1 MKIKRLRSKYQKG
14 NERAIFKPI
23 IVPIYNMDKFEQ
35 KEMIKKRQIKKKLFM
50 IG

>member
-1 MKIKRLRSKYQKG
+1 MEMKEPL
-14 NERAIFKPI
+14 FKPI

-35 KEMIKKRQIKKKLFM
+35 KEMIKKRQINKKLFV